1 VPGDSAKWRLDE
13 IASAGPEHLDADYV
27 EGYDKKSPT
36 DWTEDVGVL
45 LSLGVGAE
53 STVVD
58 LGAGTGTFA
67 LAIAPHVKR
76 VVAVDPSEAMVATLR
91 ARGVEAVQA
100 GFLTYEHQ
108 GDPPDAVFSRNALHH
123 LPDFWKAVALDR
135 VAHLLRP
142 GGVLM
147 LQDIVYSFDP
157 DDADAAIAAW
167 LEAAPVD
174 PANGWTAEQLAQH
187 VREEHSTFAWLLEP
201 ILERVGFE
209 IGDRWFSANRMYA
222 AYVCRRR

>member
-13 IASAGPEHLDADYV
+13 IASAGPEYLDADYV

-157 DDADAAIAAW
+157 GEADAAIAAW
-167 LEAAPVD
+167 V
-174 PANGWTAEQLAQH
+174 
-187 VREEHSTFAWLLEP
+187 
-201 ILERVGFE
+201 
-209 IGDRWFSANRMYA
+209 
-222 AYVCRRR
+222 